1 MPNDAISALPDAPNP
16 SASADLSQAAMMSR
30 VRRSFERRAAA
41 FADIGFLPR
50 EIASR
55 MHERLDY
62 IKVSPLRILDAGCGL
77 GNDLAALM
85 QRYPM
90 AQTMGVDLAHAMLT
104 RVPETIDGAQG
115 GGAGWKQKLSRTLPS
130 PLRRAMGE
138 KTAWRV
144 QADFTDLPIAAGSV
158 DLLWSNLALQWH
170 PAPDR
175 VFPSWQR
182 VLAVGGLLMFS
193 TVGPDTLAEVRDA
206 WYDAYAAL
214 HPVPLGHGQ
223 WGGGSPFAASR
234 DAAASAPSPAHVPSP
249 WEPSS
254 VAPIVQTAAK
264 MPRAPVRDFVDMHD
278 FGDMLV
284 ASGFAE
290 PVMDMERLTITYRDP
305 AVLLRDVR
313 GWGPLVLGPSSA
325 TEGTVADRSD
335 TVGGTTGAAAF
346 SADAHALGAA
356 TGAPGLMGRR
366 FHRAWLDALD
376 ARRNADGA
384 IPLTFEI
391 VYGHAWKAAPKQTG
405 DGRAIV
411 RVDEIGGRQGRKRL
425 RRDPD

>member
-1 MPNDAISALPDAPNP
+1 
-16 SASADLSQAAMMSR
+16 
-30 VRRSFERRAAA
+30 
-41 FADIGFLPR
+41 
-50 EIASR
+50 

-62 IKVSPLRILDAGCGL
+62 IKVSPLRIVDAGCGL
-77 GNDLAALM
+77 GSDLAALM

-90 AQTMGVDLAHAMLT
+90 AQTLGVDLAHAMLT
-104 RVPETIDGAQG
+104 RVPGTIDGTPSA
-115 GGAGWKQKLSRTLPS
+115 GAGWKQKLSRTLPT

-138 KTAWRV
+138 KAVWRV
-144 QADFTDLPIAAGSV
+144 QADYTDLPIASGSV

-206 WYDAYAAL
+206 WYDAYTAL
-214 HPVPLGHGQ
+214 HPMALNHDR
-223 WGGGSPFAASR
+223 WGRAAAAGSG
-234 DAAASAPSPAHVPSP
+234 AAASSDASP
-249 WEPSS
+249 WD
-254 VAPIVQTAAK
+254 APAPVTAAPD

-305 AVLLRDVR
+305 ASLLRDVR
-313 GWGPLVLGPSSA
+313 GWGPAIPGPGNPPGGA
-325 TEGTVADRSD
+325 TDGDS
-335 TVGGTTGAAAF
+335 AAAG
-346 SADAHALGAA
+346 LR
-356 TGAPGLMGRR
+356 PQGLMGRR

-376 ARRNADGA
+376 ARRNSDGA

-391 VYGHAWKAAPKQTG
+391 VYGHAWKAAPKQTN

-411 RVDEIGGRQGRKRL
+411 RIDDIGGRQGRQRL
-425 RRDPD
+425 RRGPN

>member
-1 MPNDAISALPDAPNP
+1 MPNDSISPLPAGAPDR
-16 SASADLSQAAMMSR
+16 SASVDLSQAVVVSR
-30 VRRSFERRAAA
+30 VRRGFERRAAA

-77 GNDLAALM
+77 GDDLAALL

-90 AQTMGVDLAHAMLT
+90 AQTLGVDVAHAMLT
-104 RVPETIDGAQG
+104 RVPDTIEGARG
-115 GGAGWKQKLSRTLPS
+115 GSAGWKQKLSRTLPS

-144 QADFTDLPIAAGSV
+144 QADFTDLPITAGSV

-214 HPVPLGHGQ
+214 HPMPLGQGH
-223 WGGGSPFAASR
+223 WG
-234 DAAASAPSPAHVPSP
+234 AAATSGESGISASTLSSPSP
-249 WEPSS
+249 WEPAGA
-254 VAPIVQTAAK
+254 APILQAAPK

-313 GWGPLVLGPSSA
+313 GWGPLVLGPGSA
-325 TEGTVADRSD
+325 TEGMAPDQPGAGA
-335 TVGGTTGAAAF
+335 VGDAVSGM
-346 SADAHALGAA
+346 SADAIRVASV
-356 TGAPGLMGRR
+356 APGLMGRR
-366 FHRAWLDALD
+366 FYRAWLDALD
-376 ARRNADGA
+376 ARRNADGV

-391 VYGHAWKAAPKQTG
+391 VYGHAWKAAPKQTD

-411 RVDEIGGRQGRKRL
+411 RIDDIGGRQGRRRL
-425 RRDPD
+425 RRDPDAG